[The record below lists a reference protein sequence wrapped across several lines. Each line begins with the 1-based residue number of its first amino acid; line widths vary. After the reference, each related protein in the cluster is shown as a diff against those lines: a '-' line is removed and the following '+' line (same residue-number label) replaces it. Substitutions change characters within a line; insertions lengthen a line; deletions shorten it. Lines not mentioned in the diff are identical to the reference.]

1 MLLHLHTRYSLSKV
15 VELMCLPLTALVVL
29 LGSNSRGCG
38 DVESAA
44 SKSIVTSADREDGVT
59 A

>member
-1 MLLHLHTRYSLSKV
+1 
-15 VELMCLPLTALVVL
+15 MCLPLTALVVL